1 MQQVN
6 NPALQ
11 PPQTDADTMA
21 LNPEITAYLRTLGQ
35 RLDAAP
41 NGCTA
46 MVAEAATF
54 LQWSPSTVYR
64 RLKNDVGWCPTTASG
79 KPRKHRADKGTT
91 SVPEGALTLL
101 GATQREVV
109 RENGKQTM
117 HTPAARGMLEQNGTA
132 FGVSNGQL
140 NSLMRARRLNVKA
153 QQVARPVQA
162 LRAPHPNHTHEV
174 DPSLCLVYYL
184 RGKQYIIRDDQLYK
198 NKLEKLAEV
207 KFKCWRY
214 VLYDKASGTLVPW
227 YCEAAGET
235 QHNLFEFLLYAWG
248 QQSGR
253 LIHGVPL
260 FMLWDKGS
268 ANQADAVKNALTALG
283 VTQLTHEAGNARA
296 KGGVE
301 NGNNLVETQFESRLR
316 FEPVADVAALNAAAQ
331 AWANAYNANLIPG
344 QDTRLHR
351 PGLAAP
357 TARYDLWQLID
368 AAAGE
373 LRVLPAPEVCRAMM
387 AAKAE
392 DRKVKPDMSITF
404 KHPQAERTA
413 VYMLRGLPG
422 INVGDTVQA
431 RALVYGDCAVQVQVP
446 RYDGALLTYQVE
458 PERAYDRF
466 GQSLHAA
473 EIGLEFKSTTKT
485 DAEHVATAM
494 DALAYPGMDADAV
507 KAARQKRTTPFE
519 GKIVS
524 HGYLKTVEQ
533 PTYLQRPGTAIETP
547 AHLTPHVELLDATS
561 AMLKIVDGIGRYLTA
576 DEHAFFSAR
585 YADGATQEQVG
596 ALVAQFMA
604 PPEVAPLRAAGGL
617 RSVGGGV

>member
-1 MQQVN
+1 
-6 NPALQ
+6 
-11 PPQTDADTMA
+11 MA
-21 LNPEITAYLRTLGQ
+21 LDPEITAYLRTLGQ

-41 NGCTA
+41 SGCTA
-46 MVAEAATF
+46 MVLDAAEF
-54 LQWSPSTVYR
+54 LQWSPQTVYR
-64 RLKNDVGWCPTTASG
+64 QLKAAVGWSPVNANG
-79 KPRKHRADKGTT
+79 KPRKPRSDKGTT
-91 SVPEGALTLL
+91 SVNEAALTML

-109 RENGKQTM
+109 RENGKQTL
-117 HTPAARGMLEQNGTA
+117 HTPAARGMLEQNGLA
-132 FGVSNGQL
+132 FGVSNGRL
-140 NSLMRARRLNVKA
+140 NTLLRERRLNVAA
-153 QQVARPVQA
+153 QQVATPVQA

-198 NKLEKLAEV
+198 NKLDKLAEV

-248 QQSGR
+248 QQPGR

-283 VTQLTHEAGNARA
+283 VTPLTHQAGNARA

-301 NGNNLVETQFESRLR
+301 NGNNIIETQFESRLR
-316 FEPVADVAALNAAAQ
+316 FEPVADVAALNAAAF

-344 QDTRLHR
+344 QDTRLR
-351 PGLAAP
+351 RAGLAAP
-357 TARYDLWQLID
+357 IARYDLWQLID
-368 AAAGE
+368 AATQ
-373 LRVLPAPEVCRAMM
+373 LRVLPPADVCRAMM

-392 DRKVKPDMSITF
+392 DRKVKPDLSITF

-422 INVGDTVQA
+422 INVGDIVQA

-446 RYDGALLTYQVE
+446 RYDGEMLTYQVE
-458 PERAYDRF
+458 PERAFDAF
-466 GQSLHAA
+466 GQHMDAA
-473 EIGLEFKSTTKT
+473 EIGAEYKRTTKT
-485 DAEHVATAM
+485 DAEAVATAM
-494 DALAYPGMDADAV
+494 DALAYPGMTADEVA
-507 KAARQKRTTPFE
+507 AARQKRTTPFE

-524 HGYLKTVEQ
+524 HGYLKAVEQ
-533 PTYLQRPGTAIETP
+533 PTYLQRPGSTIETP
-547 AHLTPHVELLDATS
+547 AHLTPKVELLDATA
-561 AMLKIVDGIGRYLTA
+561 AMLRIVNAIGRYLTA
-576 DEHAFFSAR
+576 EEHAFLSAR
-585 YADGATQEQVG
+585 YADGVPEDQVAT
-596 ALVAQFMA
+596 LVAQFSA
-604 PPEVAPLRAAGGL
+604 PVEREPIRAVGGL
-617 RSVGGGV
+617 RAVGGGV